1 MHIKTYVLRS
11 GQASLSGHSNWTEVY
26 ITIDFCQMGM
36 LKNVSLAVVVQ
47 CILTAESCSRNA
59 IAQWEGLNVWTEEF
73 VNFE

>member
-1 MHIKTYVLRS
+1 
-11 GQASLSGHSNWTEVY
+11 
-26 ITIDFCQMGM
+26 MGM